1 MQGVVANVRDVPVQL
16 GQPLGRLLSVGRALD
31 LEAFAL
37 AGEGMEP
44 VLVGYT
50 QGANGF
56 LGCALGHFH
65 HPGELSALDGVEL
78 TAQSAF
84 VRRWL

>member
-1 MQGVVANVRDVPVQL
+1 MQGVVANVRDVPVQP
-16 GQPLGRLLSVGRALD
+16 GQPLGRLLSVGRALG

-44 VLVGYT
+44 VLVGYA

-56 LGCALGHFH
+56 LWCALGHCH
-65 HPGELSALDGVEL
+65 HPP
-78 TAQSAF
+78 
-84 VRRWL
+84 